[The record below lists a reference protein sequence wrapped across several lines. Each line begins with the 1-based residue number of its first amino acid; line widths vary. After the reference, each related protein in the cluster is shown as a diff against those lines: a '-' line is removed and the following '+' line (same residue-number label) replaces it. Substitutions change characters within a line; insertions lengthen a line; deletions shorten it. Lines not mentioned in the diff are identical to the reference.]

1 MHAMGFI
8 GQKDDI
14 GLEATGV
21 IRRVGPGPHGQA
33 FREGDQVVVCGSSLL
48 RTSAVISSRSCIRL
62 PPGVSLEDAATVS
75 VAFCTVIYSLITL
88 GGLQKGQVMPIYN
101 RNHVVLC

>member
-21 IRRVGPGPHGQA
+21 VRRIGPGPHGQN
-33 FREGDQVVVCGSSLL
+33 FREGDQVAVCGSSLL
-48 RTSAVISSRSCIRL
+48 RTSAVIPSHSCVRL
-62 PPGVSLEDAATVS
+62 PPDVSLEDAATVS

-88 GGLQKGQVMPIYN
+88 GGLRKGQVISN
-101 RNHVVLC
+101 